1 MYLRNRF
8 GIPGVISVI
17 ALVFAMFGGAYAAT
31 NGNPLASSSKH
42 KRHHKKRKKHKK
54 SKYVITSTKQIKPSV
69 LGQLKGAAGEPGAKG
84 DKGDSGSNGADGAAG
99 PAGEKGEAGVKGEKG
114 DQGEP
119 GETGEKGEPWAPD
132 NQLPVGATETGTYA
146 AVLVNSLETNTLL
159 TVPLSFQVQLAAAL
173 GAGEVHY
180 VTKEKQENEEVP
192 AECTVEGVEGSVAE
206 PLAGAGQLCVYA
218 ASAAAVV
225 FAGIVE
231 PGAGPG
237 AGVAGAML
245 FFSVLP
251 GPETVA
257 NVNGTWAVTG

>member
-1 MYLRNRF
+1 ML
-8 GIPGVISVI
+8 
-17 ALVFAMFGGAYAAT
+17 GGAYAAT
-31 NGNPLASSSKH
+31 SS
-42 KRHHKKRKKHKK
+42 KRHHNKR
-54 SKYVITSTKQIKPSV
+54 
-69 LGQLKGAAGEPGAKG
+69 GNAGAALAKKYSKVFSKRFSAAFSKRFAVPGPAGPQGAKG